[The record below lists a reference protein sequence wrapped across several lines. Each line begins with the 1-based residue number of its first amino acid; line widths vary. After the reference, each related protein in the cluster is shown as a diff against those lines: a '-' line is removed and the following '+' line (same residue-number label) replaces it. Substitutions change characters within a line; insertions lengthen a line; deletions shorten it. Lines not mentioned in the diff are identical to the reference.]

1 MSIVFQS
8 IRWKNFLS
16 TGNVFTEVKLN
27 DNKQTL
33 IVGSNG
39 AGKSTILDALSYV
52 LYNKP
57 FRNINKPQLL
67 NSINMKN
74 LIVEIE
80 FNVGGDRYMIR
91 RGMKPTVFEIYK
103 NDSMLNQDAA
113 SRDYQEFLE
122 KNILKLN
129 HKSFSQIVVLGS
141 ASFVPFMQLT
151 AANRRAV
158 IEDLLDIQ
166 IFSVMNAILKSR
178 LTENKNMIYDTDHQ
192 VSILREK
199 LKLQR
204 EHIKQLK
211 EDKEQII
218 GNIKSNIVKCE
229 EVIAERTNAI
239 ELKRTTVSELLTTIT
254 DQQKNSNRL
263 QSLSKLEAQLE
274 DKLSRVKKEIDF
286 FHNYDTCPT
295 CRQGIDGNFK
305 CEMIETKSA
314 TITEVTEG
322 LNSLIEQH
330 EKAVQRQ
337 SEIENTLLEISNVEK
352 EISGINNEINL
363 QKSLI
368 TRYNDELKKYS
379 EQKTEIDQN
388 NTQFNQLELMLK
400 EGQDAKDRLVKE
412 QNVLELVGNL
422 LKDTGIKAKI
432 IKQYIP
438 VMNKLINKYLASM
451 DFFVNFELNENFEE
465 KIKSRYRDEFSYA
478 SFSEGEKMRLNLAI
492 LFAWRAIAK
501 LRNSASMNILFFD
514 EVLDSSLDNAGIDDF
529 MKIIYNLT
537 TDTNIFI
544 ISHKV
549 DVISDKFPNMIR
561 FEKVKNFSR
570 IAA

>member
-27 DNKQTL
+27 ENKQTL
-33 IVGSNG
+33 IVGNNG
-39 AGKSTILDALSYV
+39 AGKSTILDALSYA

-74 LIVEIE
+74 MLVEVE
-80 FNVGGDRYMIR
+80 FNIGSDRYVIR

-103 NDSMLNQDAA
+103 NDGMINQDAA
-113 SRDYQEFLE
+113 SRDYQEYLE
-122 KNILKLN
+122 KNIIKLN

-141 ASFVPFMQLT
+141 ASFIPFMQLT

-166 IFSVMNAILKSR
+166 VFSVMNAVLKSR
-178 LTENKNMIYDTDHQ
+178 LTENKNKIYNTDHI
-192 VSILREK
+192 VTILREK
-199 LKLQR
+199 IKLQR
-204 EHIKQLK
+204 EHISRLK
-211 EDKEQII
+211 EDKDQII
-218 GNIKSNIVKCE
+218 NNIKGNITRCE
-229 EVIAERTNAI
+229 EIIASSTGAV
-239 ELKRTTVSELLTTIT
+239 ELKRNNVSTLLSAIA
-254 DQQKNSNRL
+254 DNQKNTSRL
-263 QSLSKLEAQLE
+263 QSLSKLESQLE
-274 DKLSRVKKEIDF
+274 DKLTRIKKEIDF

-295 CRQGIDGNFK
+295 CRQDIDNSFK
-305 CEMIETKSA
+305 CEMIENRSTNVN
-314 TITEVTEG
+314 ELTEG

-330 EKAVQRQ
+330 QKAIHRQ
-337 SEIENTLLEISNVEK
+337 SEIEKILLDISNAEK
-352 EISGINNEINL
+352 EIININNEISL

-368 TRYNDELKKYS
+368 ARYNDELKKYS
-379 EQKTEIDQN
+379 EQKIEIVQN
-388 NTQFNQLELMLK
+388 NTEYNELELQLK
-400 EGQDAKDRLVKE
+400 EGQNTKDTLVKE
-412 QNVLELVGNL
+412 QYVLELVGNL

-537 TDTNIFI
+537 ADTNIFI
-544 ISHKV
+544 ISHKT
-549 DVISDKFPNMIR
+549 DVMSDKFPNMIR

-570 IAA
+570 ISS

>member
-1 MSIVFQS
+1 MSLIFQS

-27 DNKQTL
+27 ENKHTL

-39 AGKSTILDALSYV
+39 AGKSTILDALSYA

-74 LIVEIE
+74 LLVEIE

-91 RGMKPTVFEIYK
+91 RGMKPNVFEIYK

-113 SRDYQEFLE
+113 SRDYQEYLE

-199 LKLQR
+199 IKLQL
-204 EHIKQLK
+204 EHIRQLK

-218 GNIKSNIVKCE
+218 VNIKTNITKCE
-229 EVIAERTNAI
+229 ETIIVNNGIIETKRKEVSDMIA
-239 ELKRTTVSELLTTIT
+239 TIS
-254 DQQKNSNRL
+254 DQQKNNSRL
-263 QSLSKLEAQLE
+263 QSLSKLESQLE
-274 DKLSRVKKEIDF
+274 DKLCRVKKEIEF

-295 CRQGIDGNFK
+295 CRQGIDSNFK
-305 CEMIETKSA
+305 CEMIDSKSS
-314 TITEVTEG
+314 TINEVSEG
-322 LNSLIEQH
+322 LKSLVEQH
-330 EKAVQRQ
+330 EKATERQ
-337 SEIENTLLEISNVEK
+337 SEIERTLQSINSIEK
-352 EISGINNEINL
+352 EITSINNENNL

-368 TRYNDELKKYS
+368 TRYNDELKKYN

-400 EGQDAKDRLVKE
+400 EGQDVKDRLVKE

-537 TDTNIFI
+537 TDTNTFI
-544 ISHKV
+544 ISHKT
-549 DVISDKFPNMIR
+549 DVIGDKFTNIIR

-570 IAA
+570 VAA

>member
-218 GNIKSNIVKCE
+218 GNIKSNIVNCE